1 MDSVLRAAAI
11 YLVLMV
17 LFKIAGRRSLAELT
31 TFDLVLLMVIGEA
44 TQQAL
49 LGDDFSLVNAVLVIV
64 TLIAI
69 DIGFSL
75 VKQRSQWFSRLLDGG
90 PTILVEQGRALHQ
103 RLKHARLDEE
113 DILEASRS
121 AQGITEMSQIKFAIL
136 ERNGKISIIPYD
148 SAEEAMPMNTPS
160 TTTQP
165 DADAPE
171 QLPEKDLGQGL
182 SDDERVSREG
192 ERNPDSNGKGA
203 RVTQGPEDEKRLE
216 P

>member
-1 MDSVLRAAAI
+1 MDSVLRAVAI

-49 LGDDFSLVNAVLVIV
+49 LGDDFSLTNAVLVIV

-75 VKQRSQWFSRLLDGG
+75 IKQRSLWFSRLLDGG
-90 PTILVEQGRALHQ
+90 PTILVEQGRVLHK
-103 RLKHARLDEE
+103 RLKHARLDED

-121 AQGITEMSQIKFAIL
+121 AQGIVEISQIKFAIL
-136 ERNGKISIIPYD
+136 ERNGKISIIPYEP
-148 SAEEAMPMNTPS
+148 AEEAMPMS
-160 TTTQP
+160 TQP
-165 DADAPE
+165 PETRPADAPA
-171 QLPEKDLGQGL
+171 QLPEKDTGQGL

-192 ERNPDSNGKGA
+192 EGNQATVNGA
-203 RVTQGPEDEKRLE
+203 RVTPGPEDEKRLK